1 MTIRQAIDTISRAA
15 IDIYGEREAYQIG
28 RILVME
34 LGGYSPTQLV
44 VKCDEEC
51 QIDNLDWVVEQV
63 ASARPVQYIVGETE
77 FCGLTFKVSEE
88 VLIPRPE
95 TEELV
100 MWIVQD
106 YRSSENRSFEN
117 GLSENGLSESRSLTP
132 SIVDIGTGS
141 GAIAVSLAKLIEG
154 CHVWGV
160 DISVDALGQSRAN
173 AELNGVEVEF
183 VEGDALKGVENYL
196 ADQKFDIVVSNPPYI
211 PRGEGDEMQRNVM
224 EFEPHLA
231 LFVEDCDPLIFYREI
246 AKSAFKL
253 LTNCGKLYF
262 EIHESFEIQTIEMLE
277 GLGYRNIVC
286 RKDINQKPRMIC
298 AQR

>member
-1 MTIRQAIDTISRAA
+1 MTIRQAINAISEVATN
-15 IDIYGEREAYQIG
+15 IYGEHEARQIG

-34 LGGYSPTQLV
+34 LGRYTPTQLV
-44 VKCDEEC
+44 VGMDEEC
-51 QIDNLDWVVEQV
+51 RIDNLDWVMEQV

-77 FCGLTFKVSEE
+77 FCGLTFKVSEG

-100 MWIVQD
+100 MWIVEEH
-106 YRSSENRSFEN
+106 RSPKN
-117 GLSENGLSESRSLTP
+117 
-132 SIVDIGTGS
+132 SIVDMGISPLIVDVGCGS

-154 CHVWGV
+154 SRVWGV
-160 DISVDALGQSRAN
+160 DISVEALGQSRAN
-173 AELNGVEVEF
+173 AGLNGVKVEF
-183 VEGDALKGVENYL
+183 VEGDALKGVENFL
-196 ADQKFDIVVSNPPYI
+196 TDQKFDVVVSNPPYI
-211 PRGEGDEMQRNVM
+211 PRGEGDEMRRNVM
-224 EFEPHLA
+224 EYEPHIA

-246 AKSAFKL
+246 AKSAQKL